1 MGARTKFR
9 NDDFCI
15 YNHDCFY
22 YYIRC
27 LYFLFITFHE
37 LPTYFREAFIL
48 IHIFKNQDNLI
59 SFLSSFESNYV
70 VFLKMLDT
78 SLFFNGQMMIKY
90 KYTLISFFLIFIVDW
105 EASRVE
111 CKVIQG
117 SQQLN
122 VS

>member
-1 MGARTKFR
+1 M
-9 NDDFCI
+9 
-15 YNHDCFY
+15 
-22 YYIRC
+22 
-27 LYFLFITFHE
+27 
-37 LPTYFREAFIL
+37 TY
-48 IHIFKNQDNLI
+48 IFKNQDNLI
-59 SFLSSFESNYV
+59 SFLSSFESYYV

-78 SLFFNGQMMIKY
+78 SLFFYGQMMIKY

-111 CKVIQG
+111 RKVIQG